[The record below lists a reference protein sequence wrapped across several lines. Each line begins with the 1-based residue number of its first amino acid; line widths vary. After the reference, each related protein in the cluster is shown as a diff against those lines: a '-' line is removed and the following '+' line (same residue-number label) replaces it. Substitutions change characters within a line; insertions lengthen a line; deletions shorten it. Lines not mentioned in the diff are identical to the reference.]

1 MKMRKIAPIRIAK
14 TGYII
19 MSVVFCLLG
28 VTFMI
33 WPTASAEAL
42 EIALGIVLMAFGTIR
57 IVGYFSKDLFR
68 LAFQFDL
75 ELGLILFIM
84 GLIVLVK
91 PKESAD
97 LLAMAMGIA
106 VLADSLFKIRI
117 ADDSRKFGI
126 GSWPLTLGLAIVN
139 GCIGLCLMIRP
150 FEAASMLTVLLGAAL
165 LTEGIMNLC
174 VCISMVKIV
183 KNQYPDVIKE
193 EYTVSYREL

>member
-19 MSVVFCLLG
+19 ISALFCVLG
-28 VTFMI
+28 VLFMI
-33 WPTASAEAL
+33 RPETSAEAL
-42 EIALGIVLMAFGTIR
+42 EKALGIVLMAFGVIR

-75 ELGLILFIM
+75 ELGLILFTM

-97 LLAMAMGIA
+97 LLAMTLGIA

-117 ADDSRKFGI
+117 ANDSRKFGI
-126 GSWPLTLGLAIVN
+126 VSWPLTLVLAVVN

-150 FEAASMLTVLLGAAL
+150 FEAAAMLTVLLGAAL

-183 KNQYPDVIKE
+183 KKQYPDVIKE
-193 EYTVSYREL
+193 EYTGSYREL